1 MGSLVGMGKPLETI
15 TIVYVGWDEGLGLG
29 EVSGNEKEGMDFRG
43 TNEWIGSVDWTH
55 WIRGERK

>member
-1 MGSLVGMGKPLETI
+1 MGKPLETI
-15 TIVYVGWDEGLGLG
+15 IIVYVGWDEGLGLG

-43 TNEWIGSVDWTH
+43 INEWIGSVDWTH